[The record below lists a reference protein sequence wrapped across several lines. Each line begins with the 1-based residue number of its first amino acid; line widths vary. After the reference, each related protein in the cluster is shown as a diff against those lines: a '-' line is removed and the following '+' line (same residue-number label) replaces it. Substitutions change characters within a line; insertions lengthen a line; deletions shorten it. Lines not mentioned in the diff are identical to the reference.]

1 MSNSEP
7 TAIRIAGVSK
17 PTAGRCRTVSLACC
31 AEVVTDRAAGRLTPV
46 RQAQPSAVIDAAR
59 AFSARVY
66 RPRAHAAHP
75 SVGLTIDP
83 DNELA
88 TNSVKLIEDIYASM
102 GRPVPQPA

>member
-1 MSNSEP
+1 MQF
-7 TAIRIAGVSK
+7 GVNGHPDWWCEQTDSRALSHRALTSC
-17 PTAGRCRTVSLACC
+17 PG
-31 AEVVTDRAAGRLTPV
+31 VVTDRAAGRLTPV

-66 RPRAHAAHP
+66 RSRAHAAHP

-102 GRPVPQPA
+102 GWPVPQAA